1 MSVTVRDLNIAIGGA
16 PIVRGV
22 DLDIADAQRVGL
34 VGASGSGK
42 SMISKAM
49 LGLLPTHAVVSGSVV
64 MGGMETV
71 GTDDRRLA
79 DIRGRYAGMVF
90 QNPAASLNPVMS
102 VEKQVGL
109 PLRLHYDL
117 TAVERRER
125 VRAMIRKVG
134 LPDDVLGKFP
144 HELSG
149 GQQQRVGIATAL
161 ITSPRFIIA
170 DEPTTALDSITQRQI
185 VRLLVSLVDDMGASL
200 LFITHDFRISQV
212 AASPSM
218 TEPSTSG
225 SERKLDRPAVVLGA
239 RSICKSF
246 GRRAAA
252 HQVLFDV
259 DVDVYEGECLAVIGG
274 SGSGKSTLTR
284 IMLGLENADGGTVE
298 YRGTPVLHGGSGLRR
313 LRHDSGLI
321 YQDPY
326 GSLDP
331 RWTVGDIVAEPLS
344 LRRRGSRPDP
354 AGIREN
360 VHAALERVGLDAGV
374 FIDRYPMDLSGGQA
388 QRVAI
393 ARAIITEPDV
403 ILADEPMSAIDVPAR
418 LQILE
423 TFAAIRQARPSTAL
437 IMVSHDLGVVQHIA
451 DRILVLHDGHVVEVG
466 STASILGDPKSEYTV
481 RLIEA
486 ASL

>member
-16 PIVRGV
+16 PIVRGI

-64 MGGMETV
+64 MGGMEPV

-170 DEPTTALDSITQRQI
+170 DEPT
-185 VRLLVSLVDDMGASL
+185 
-200 LFITHDFRISQV
+200 
-212 AASPSM
+212 
-218 TEPSTSG
+218 PSTS
-225 SERKLDRPAVVLGA
+225 
-239 RSICKSF
+239 I
-246 GRRAAA
+246 
-252 HQVLFDV
+252 
-259 DVDVYEGECLAVIGG
+259 
-274 SGSGKSTLTR
+274 
-284 IMLGLENADGGTVE
+284 
-298 YRGTPVLHGGSGLRR
+298 
-313 LRHDSGLI
+313 
-321 YQDPY
+321 
-326 GSLDP
+326 
-331 RWTVGDIVAEPLS
+331 
-344 LRRRGSRPDP
+344 
-354 AGIREN
+354 
-360 VHAALERVGLDAGV
+360 
-374 FIDRYPMDLSGGQA
+374 
-388 QRVAI
+388 
-393 ARAIITEPDV
+393 
-403 ILADEPMSAIDVPAR
+403 
-418 LQILE
+418 
-423 TFAAIRQARPSTAL
+423 
-437 IMVSHDLGVVQHIA
+437 
-451 DRILVLHDGHVVEVG
+451 
-466 STASILGDPKSEYTV
+466 
-481 RLIEA
+481 
-486 ASL
+486 

>member
-1 MSVTVRDLNIAIGGA
+1 MS
-16 PIVRGV
+16 
-22 DLDIADAQRVGL
+22 
-34 VGASGSGK
+34 
-42 SMISKAM
+42 
-49 LGLLPTHAVVSGSVV
+49 
-64 MGGMETV
+64 
-71 GTDDRRLA
+71 
-79 DIRGRYAGMVF
+79 
-90 QNPAASLNPVMS
+90 
-102 VEKQVGL
+102 
-109 PLRLHYDL
+109 
-117 TAVERRER
+117 
-125 VRAMIRKVG
+125 
-134 LPDDVLGKFP
+134 
-144 HELSG
+144 
-149 GQQQRVGIATAL
+149 
-161 ITSPRFIIA
+161 
-170 DEPTTALDSITQRQI
+170 
-185 VRLLVSLVDDMGASL
+185 
-200 LFITHDFRISQV
+200 DFRISQV

-298 YRGTPVLHGGSGLRR
+298 YRGTPVLRGGSGLRR

-388 QRVAI
+388 QR
-393 ARAIITEPDV
+393 
-403 ILADEPMSAIDVPAR
+403 
-418 LQILE
+418 
-423 TFAAIRQARPSTAL
+423 TAL
-437 IMVSHDLGVVQHIA
+437 ARIMVS
-451 DRILVLHDGHVVEVG
+451 
-466 STASILGDPKSEYTV
+466 DPKLLLLDEPFSALDAHLRDKLMIEIRDVLARFGREVIMVTHSRDEAYNMSREIAVMDGGKLLTKNKTKALFADPGSVPAAILTGCKNIASAEKRGEHEVYIPEWGVTLTTAQSVGDDVKAIGIRAHYFNPTAPTNRFAVEYIEEMEEPFEWIIEFRPRTAAADAQGV
-481 RLIEA
+481 WWRLSKDKRPQSFPAELGIA
-486 ASL
+486 PANILLLY

>member
-1 MSVTVRDLNIAIGGA
+1 M
-16 PIVRGV
+16 
-22 DLDIADAQRVGL
+22 
-34 VGASGSGK
+34 
-42 SMISKAM
+42 
-49 LGLLPTHAVVSGSVV
+49 
-64 MGGMETV
+64 
-71 GTDDRRLA
+71 
-79 DIRGRYAGMVF
+79 
-90 QNPAASLNPVMS
+90 
-102 VEKQVGL
+102 
-109 PLRLHYDL
+109 
-117 TAVERRER
+117 
-125 VRAMIRKVG
+125 
-134 LPDDVLGKFP
+134 
-144 HELSG
+144 
-149 GQQQRVGIATAL
+149 
-161 ITSPRFIIA
+161 
-170 DEPTTALDSITQRQI
+170 
-185 VRLLVSLVDDMGASL
+185 
-200 LFITHDFRISQV
+200 
-212 AASPSM
+212 
-218 TEPSTSG
+218 
-225 SERKLDRPAVVLGA
+225 
-239 RSICKSF
+239 
-246 GRRAAA
+246 
-252 HQVLFDV
+252 
-259 DVDVYEGECLAVIGG
+259 IGG

-298 YRGTPVLHGGSGLRR
+298 YRGTPVLRGGSGSRR

-344 LRRRGSRPDP
+344 LRRRGAGPTRRHSRERARG
-354 AGIREN
+354 AGTGRIGCRR
-360 VHAALERVGLDAGV
+360 VHRP
-374 FIDRYPMDLSGGQA
+374 ISMDLSGGQA

-451 DRILVLHDGHVVEVG
+451 DRILVLHDGHVVEAG

>member
-1 MSVTVRDLNIAIGGA
+1 MS
-16 PIVRGV
+16 
-22 DLDIADAQRVGL
+22 
-34 VGASGSGK
+34 
-42 SMISKAM
+42 
-49 LGLLPTHAVVSGSVV
+49 
-64 MGGMETV
+64 
-71 GTDDRRLA
+71 
-79 DIRGRYAGMVF
+79 
-90 QNPAASLNPVMS
+90 
-102 VEKQVGL
+102 
-109 PLRLHYDL
+109 
-117 TAVERRER
+117 
-125 VRAMIRKVG
+125 
-134 LPDDVLGKFP
+134 
-144 HELSG
+144 
-149 GQQQRVGIATAL
+149 
-161 ITSPRFIIA
+161 
-170 DEPTTALDSITQRQI
+170 
-185 VRLLVSLVDDMGASL
+185 
-200 LFITHDFRISQV
+200 DFRISQV

-252 HQVLFDV
+252 HQVLFGV

-298 YRGTPVLHGGSGLRR
+298 YRGTPVLRGGSGLRR

-374 FIDRYPMDLSGGQA
+374 FIDR
-388 QRVAI
+388 
-393 ARAIITEPDV
+393 
-403 ILADEPMSAIDVPAR
+403 
-418 LQILE
+418 
-423 TFAAIRQARPSTAL
+423 
-437 IMVSHDLGVVQHIA
+437 
-451 DRILVLHDGHVVEVG
+451 
-466 STASILGDPKSEYTV
+466 
-481 RLIEA
+481 
-486 ASL
+486 

>member
-1 MSVTVRDLNIAIGGA
+1 MS
-16 PIVRGV
+16 
-22 DLDIADAQRVGL
+22 
-34 VGASGSGK
+34 
-42 SMISKAM
+42 
-49 LGLLPTHAVVSGSVV
+49 
-64 MGGMETV
+64 
-71 GTDDRRLA
+71 
-79 DIRGRYAGMVF
+79 
-90 QNPAASLNPVMS
+90 
-102 VEKQVGL
+102 
-109 PLRLHYDL
+109 
-117 TAVERRER
+117 
-125 VRAMIRKVG
+125 
-134 LPDDVLGKFP
+134 
-144 HELSG
+144 
-149 GQQQRVGIATAL
+149 
-161 ITSPRFIIA
+161 
-170 DEPTTALDSITQRQI
+170 
-185 VRLLVSLVDDMGASL
+185 
-200 LFITHDFRISQV
+200 DFRISQV

-284 IMLGLENADGGTVE
+284 IMLGLGNADGGTVE
-298 YRGTPVLHGGSGLRR
+298 YRGTPVLRGGFGLRR

-403 ILADEPMSAIDVPAR
+403 ILADERHRCAGSHADPGDVRRDPTGQAVHGADHGFAR
-418 LQILE
+418 PGRR
-423 TFAAIRQARPSTAL
+423 AAYSGPYSRAARRSCGGGRLHCKHSGRSQVRIYGSSYRSRLTVAVPRQAPPQLTGATARRY
-437 IMVSHDLGVVQHIA
+437 SRRQ
-451 DRILVLHDGHVVEVG
+451 
-466 STASILGDPKSEYTV
+466 
-481 RLIEA
+481 
-486 ASL
+486 

>member
-1 MSVTVRDLNIAIGGA
+1 
-16 PIVRGV
+16 
-22 DLDIADAQRVGL
+22 
-34 VGASGSGK
+34 
-42 SMISKAM
+42 
-49 LGLLPTHAVVSGSVV
+49 
-64 MGGMETV
+64 
-71 GTDDRRLA
+71 
-79 DIRGRYAGMVF
+79 
-90 QNPAASLNPVMS
+90 
-102 VEKQVGL
+102 
-109 PLRLHYDL
+109 
-117 TAVERRER
+117 
-125 VRAMIRKVG
+125 
-134 LPDDVLGKFP
+134 
-144 HELSG
+144 
-149 GQQQRVGIATAL
+149 
-161 ITSPRFIIA
+161 
-170 DEPTTALDSITQRQI
+170 
-185 VRLLVSLVDDMGASL
+185 
-200 LFITHDFRISQV
+200 
-212 AASPSM
+212 M

-225 SERKLDRPAVVLGA
+225 SERKLDRLAVVLGT

-298 YRGTPVLHGGSGLRR
+298 YRGTPVLRGGSGLRR

-331 RWTVGDIVAEPLS
+331 DGRSAISSPSRCPCDG
-344 LRRRGSRPDP
+344 GGRPDP

-451 DRILVLHDGHVVEVG
+451 TVFSCCTTVMWWRPAPLQAFWAIPSPNIRFVLSKPPHCSGAVA
-466 STASILGDPKSEYTV
+466 SAATADWCYGTAL
-481 RLIEA
+481 
-486 ASL
+486 

>member
-1 MSVTVRDLNIAIGGA
+1 M
-16 PIVRGV
+16 
-22 DLDIADAQRVGL
+22 
-34 VGASGSGK
+34 
-42 SMISKAM
+42 
-49 LGLLPTHAVVSGSVV
+49 
-64 MGGMETV
+64 
-71 GTDDRRLA
+71 
-79 DIRGRYAGMVF
+79 
-90 QNPAASLNPVMS
+90 
-102 VEKQVGL
+102 
-109 PLRLHYDL
+109 
-117 TAVERRER
+117 
-125 VRAMIRKVG
+125 
-134 LPDDVLGKFP
+134 
-144 HELSG
+144 
-149 GQQQRVGIATAL
+149 
-161 ITSPRFIIA
+161 
-170 DEPTTALDSITQRQI
+170 
-185 VRLLVSLVDDMGASL
+185 
-200 LFITHDFRISQV
+200 
-212 AASPSM
+212 
-218 TEPSTSG
+218 
-225 SERKLDRPAVVLGA
+225 
-239 RSICKSF
+239 
-246 GRRAAA
+246 
-252 HQVLFDV
+252 
-259 DVDVYEGECLAVIGG
+259 IGG

-298 YRGTPVLHGGSGLRR
+298 YRGTPVLRGGSGLRR

-423 TFAAIRQARPSTAL
+423 TFAAIRQAKPSTAL

>member
-1 MSVTVRDLNIAIGGA
+1 MS
-16 PIVRGV
+16 
-22 DLDIADAQRVGL
+22 
-34 VGASGSGK
+34 
-42 SMISKAM
+42 
-49 LGLLPTHAVVSGSVV
+49 
-64 MGGMETV
+64 
-71 GTDDRRLA
+71 
-79 DIRGRYAGMVF
+79 
-90 QNPAASLNPVMS
+90 
-102 VEKQVGL
+102 
-109 PLRLHYDL
+109 
-117 TAVERRER
+117 
-125 VRAMIRKVG
+125 
-134 LPDDVLGKFP
+134 
-144 HELSG
+144 
-149 GQQQRVGIATAL
+149 
-161 ITSPRFIIA
+161 
-170 DEPTTALDSITQRQI
+170 
-185 VRLLVSLVDDMGASL
+185 
-200 LFITHDFRISQV
+200 DFRISQV
-212 AASPSM
+212 AASSSM

-284 IMLGLENADGGTVE
+284 IMLGLGNADGGTVE
-298 YRGTPVLHGGSGLRR
+298 YRGTPVLRGGSGLRR

-403 ILADEPMSAIDVPAR
+403 ILADEPMSDPTGQAVHPADHGFARPGRRAAYSGPYSRAARRSCGGGRLHCKHSGRSQVRIYGSSYRSRLTVAVP
-418 LQILE
+418 
-423 TFAAIRQARPSTAL
+423 RQAPPRLTGATARRY
-437 IMVSHDLGVVQHIA
+437 SRRQ
-451 DRILVLHDGHVVEVG
+451 
-466 STASILGDPKSEYTV
+466 
-481 RLIEA
+481 
-486 ASL
+486 

>member
-1 MSVTVRDLNIAIGGA
+1 MS
-16 PIVRGV
+16 
-22 DLDIADAQRVGL
+22 
-34 VGASGSGK
+34 
-42 SMISKAM
+42 
-49 LGLLPTHAVVSGSVV
+49 
-64 MGGMETV
+64 
-71 GTDDRRLA
+71 
-79 DIRGRYAGMVF
+79 
-90 QNPAASLNPVMS
+90 
-102 VEKQVGL
+102 
-109 PLRLHYDL
+109 
-117 TAVERRER
+117 
-125 VRAMIRKVG
+125 
-134 LPDDVLGKFP
+134 
-144 HELSG
+144 
-149 GQQQRVGIATAL
+149 
-161 ITSPRFIIA
+161 
-170 DEPTTALDSITQRQI
+170 
-185 VRLLVSLVDDMGASL
+185 
-200 LFITHDFRISQV
+200 DFRISQV

-284 IMLGLENADGGTVE
+284 IMLGLGNADGGTVE
-298 YRGTPVLHGGSGLRR
+298 YRGTPVLRGGSGLRR

-344 LRRRGSRPDP
+344 LRRRGSRLDP

-388 QRVAI
+388 QRV
-393 ARAIITEPDV
+393 
-403 ILADEPMSAIDVPAR
+403 
-418 LQILE
+418 
-423 TFAAIRQARPSTAL
+423 AIRQARPSTAL